1 MGDPS
6 GISLA
11 TLCGH
16 LEQKFCAGF
25 AQRHKA
31 QPFINQQRYL
41 GQLPLTKQQARRVSG
56 FYQAIDLFVDPRSQ
70 SVPSGATLG
79 QTRAYLLCIAGRL
92 AAPSFALER
101 ADQRM

>member
-1 MGDPS
+1 
-6 GISLA
+6 LA

-16 LEQKFCAGF
+16 FEQKFCAGL

-31 QPFINQQRYL
+31 QPFINQQSYL
-41 GQLPLTKQQARRVSG
+41 GQLPLTKQQARRVAG

-70 SVPSGATLG
+70 SVPSGATFG
-79 QTRAYLLCIAGRL
+79 QTPVCLTGRL

-101 ADQRM
+101 ADQRK